1 MNTPK
6 KRWGIITQKE
16 ELRQSERLH
25 GEYKRVKKEQ
35 QVVPAGKERIM
46 IRMLVVVQTA
56 ISLGMGEQVFLTGSP
71 DELGRWNPSAV
82 PMTRTDDNRWE
93 VMLSLRME
101 EAFDFKVTRG
111 TWDAEEVDEQGRML
125 ANRRLTPVDQGKV
138 EIRVAG
144 WKDGAAA
151 KKKSQ
156 ITGDYQLLPKVHSKY
171 LEQDR
176 DVIVWFPPG
185 YAVRATQRY
194 PVLYMHDGRQVF
206 DPSTSTWG
214 KDWQVD
220 ELAQN
225 MILNGELEPFI
236 VVAVDC
242 TDARFDEYSPM
253 RKGDDYLRF
262 LIEELKP
269 MVDATW
275 RTDPDRSAIAGSSM
289 GGLISFYGAWMHPN
303 VFSGA
308 ACLSP
313 AFTEKYGHECFR
325 MVEAARGNAPNLKLF
340 LSCGGA
346 GGLEAELL
354 AGTLKMADLLRNVG
368 FPEKKMSVRIESWAE
383 HNEEAWARMTQHW
396 LRFLYGRSQGAESS
410 SREARKEKQP

>member
-1 MNTPK
+1 
-6 KRWGIITQKE
+6 
-16 ELRQSERLH
+16 
-25 GEYKRVKKEQ
+25 
-35 QVVPAGKERIM
+35 M

-56 ISLGMGEQVFLTGSP
+56 ISLGMGEQVFLTGSS

-82 PMTRTDDNRWE
+82 PMTRTDENRWE
-93 VMLSLRME
+93 VVLSLRVE
-101 EAFDFKVTRG
+101 NSFEFKVTRG
-111 TWDAEEVDEQGRML
+111 TWDTEEVDAQGHVL
-125 ANRRLTPVDQGKV
+125 ANRRLTPEDQGKL
-138 EIRVAG
+138 EIRVEG
-144 WKDGAAA
+144 WKDGWTAR
-151 KKKSQ
+151 KKAP
-156 ITGDYQLLPKVHSKY
+156 ITGDYQILPKVHSKY
-171 LEQDR
+171 LEHDR

-185 YAVRATQRY
+185 YAARTTQRY

-220 ELAQN
+220 ELAQD

-242 TDARFDEYSPM
+242 TDARFDEYSPV

-262 LIEELKP
+262 VIEELKP
-269 MVDATW
+269 MVDARW
-275 RTDPDRSAIAGSSM
+275 RTDPSRSAIAGSSM
-289 GGLISFYGAWMHPN
+289 GGLISFYGAWKHPN

-325 MVEAARGNAPNLKLF
+325 MVEADRDQLPNLHLF

-346 GGLEAELL
+346 GELEGQLL

-368 FPEKKMSVRIESWAE
+368 FPERNMSVRIESWAE
-383 HNEEAWARMTQHW
+383 HNEEAWARMTPHW
-396 LRFLYGRSQGAESS
+396 LRFLYGHSQSVGQASLGAK
-410 SREARKEKQP
+410 KEKGK

>member
-1 MNTPK
+1 
-6 KRWGIITQKE
+6 
-16 ELRQSERLH
+16 
-25 GEYKRVKKEQ
+25 
-35 QVVPAGKERIM
+35 M

-56 ISLGMGEQVFLTGSP
+56 ISLGMGEQVFLTGSS

-82 PMTRTDDNRWE
+82 PMTRMDDNRWE
-93 VMLSLRME
+93 VVLSLRSDVLMN
-101 EAFDFKVTRG
+101 FKVTRG
-111 TWDAEEVDEQGRML
+111 TWNSEEVDAQGRVL
-125 ANRRLTPVDQGKV
+125 ANRRLVPVDQGKL
-138 EIRVAG
+138 EIRVEG
-144 WKDGAAA
+144 WKDGAAVQT
-151 KKKSQ
+151 KPK
-156 ITGDYQLLPKVHSKY
+156 ITGDYQVLPKVHSKF
-171 LEQDR
+171 LEHDR

-185 YAVRATQRY
+185 YTVRATQQY

-206 DPSTSTWG
+206 DPGTSTWG

-220 ELAQN
+220 ELAQD

-242 TDARFDEYSPM
+242 TDARFDEYSPV

-262 LIEELKP
+262 FLEELKP
-269 MVDATW
+269 MVDARW
-275 RTDPDRSAIAGSSM
+275 RTDPSRSAIAGSSM
-289 GGLISFYGAWMHPN
+289 GGLISFYGAWKYPN

-325 MVEAARGNAPNLKLF
+325 MVEAERGHLPELKLF

-346 GGLEAELL
+346 GELEGQLL

-368 FPEKKMSVRIESWAE
+368 FSERNMSVRIESWAE
-383 HNEEAWARMTQHW
+383 HNEEAWARMTPHW
-396 LRFLYGRSQGAESS
+396 LRFLYGRSQNGRQASS
-410 SREARKEKQP
+410 ETKKEKAK